1 MNPAKWG
8 IISMVTKRLKFIN
21 RLQKRKLFLF
31 PFSLFVAVV
40 VFFLWNII
48 VVQAAD
54 HTLRPNGNGTVT
66 GWTSTNSNAIFSE
79 IDDDPD
85 SSTDV
90 DYVEGPDST
99 NTTMFV
105 DLSTLPSGFASA
117 DTVEIKAKHGEV
129 GAGNDTI
136 ALEYQIYQSNESTAI
151 TAETAF
157 GNLADDQN
165 SSVTYE
171 TDTSGVSITG
181 TNTQAVWENA
191 RLRIRQINTKN
202 QGPDAGWGRI
212 TAVEVKIT
220 YTPANQVTAGS
231 TGTQTVTMVLGTTNQ
246 HSGGAFTMVSDT
258 STVTV
263 SSMTVSDTGTIN
275 ATSHLSNLDI
285 YYETAGTCTYDGN
298 ETLFGT
304 DTTLSSE
311 QAVVSGSMSVGT
323 SQVCVYAVVDVSGSA
338 SAGQTIEL
346 QITDP
351 SSNVTV
357 SSGTVTP
364 ASAVA
369 IAGTTTLDAP
379 NIPTKVVFT
388 NSQRTFTA
396 NECNG
401 SANVFTMQLQ
411 NDSNEATNPS
421 QSTIVRVSSDSTGE
435 TIYTDDT
442 CETEATNGDF
452 TFSTSENTKSVYIID
467 TEASSPTWIL
477 SGVRQSGDSLTT
489 GTQDYIVEA
498 QAPDTKNTKVRGGIR
513 FQGGVQVR

>member
-1 MNPAKWG
+1 MSIARQNHFLFKH
-8 IISMVTKRLKFIN
+8 
-21 RLQKRKLFLF
+21 KRKVLLF
-31 PFSLFVAVV
+31 PFSLLAVLG
-40 VFFLWNII
+40 VFFLWNIL

-66 GWTSTNSNAIFSE
+66 DWTSTNSNAIFSE

-85 SSTDV
+85 SSTDA

-99 NTTMFV
+99 NSTMFV
-105 DLSTLPSGFASA
+105 ELSTLPSDFTSA

-136 ALEYQIYQSNESTAI
+136 ALEYQIYQSDESTAV

-157 GNLADDQN
+157 GDVADDQD
-165 SSVTYE
+165 STVTYE
-171 TDTSGVSITG
+171 TDAVGVSITG
-181 TNTQAVWENA
+181 TNTQAIWENA
-191 RLRIRQINTKN
+191 RLRIRQAATRT
-202 QGPDAGWGRI
+202 QGPDASWGRI
-212 TAVEVKIT
+212 TAVEVNIT
-220 YTPANQVTAGS
+220 YTPANQVTTGT
-231 TGTQTVTMVLGTTNQ
+231 TGTQTVTMVLGDTNQ
-246 HSGGAFTMVSDT
+246 HSGGAFTMVSSA

-263 SSMTVSDTGTIN
+263 SSITVSDTGTIN
-275 ATSHLSNLDI
+275 ASSHLSNLDI

-304 DTTLSSE
+304 DTTLTSE

-323 SQVCVYAVVDVSGSA
+323 SQVCVYVVFDVSGSA
-338 SAGQTIEL
+338 SDGQTIEI

-351 SSNVTV
+351 STEVSV

-369 IAGTTTLDAP
+369 ISGTTTLEAP
-379 NIPTKVVFT
+379 NVPTKVVFT

-401 SANVFTMQLQ
+401 AANVFTMQLQ

-421 QSTIVRVSSDSTGE
+421 QSTVVRVSSDSTGD

-442 CETEATNGDF
+442 CQTEATNGDF
-452 TFSTSENTKSVYIID
+452 TFSTLENTKSVYIID
-467 TEASSPTWIL
+467 TEASSPTWTL
-477 SGVRQSGDSLTT
+477 SGIRQSGDTLTT
-489 GTQDYIVEA
+489 GTQDYTVEA
-498 QAPDTKNTKVRGGIR
+498 QVTDTKSSKTQGGAR
-513 FQGGVQVR
+513 FRGGVQFR